1 LRFRNIR
8 RAVGPELARAFL
20 KAAWLIE
27 SPHNKDNATKL
38 ASLRQWMGPK
48 HYRTLVATVNAGM
61 LSATAVNRNDVPAA
75 IIRAR
80 DAIVLVKEWEEER
93 PKWGLK

>member
-1 LRFRNIR
+1 ML
-8 RAVGPELARAFL
+8 GSDLANTFL

-27 SPHNKDNATKL
+27 SPYSKDNVRKL

-48 HYRTLVATVNAGM
+48 HYSTLVATVNAGM
-61 LSATAVNRNDVPAA
+61 LSATAVNKSDVPAS

-80 DAIVLVKEWEEER
+80 DAIVLVHEWIEER
-93 PKWGLK
+93 PKWGLD